1 MFGAKYSRLK
11 FWIISIV
18 LLIPTT
24 ILNIFAQY
32 FESREQNDNAMVLY
46 IIIFI
51 ISLLWLN
58 TLANRIRQYGSN
70 PWVALWALIPF
81 VNIVL
86 GLYYGIVKG
95 KNKEI

>member
-32 FESREQNDNAMVLY
+32 FESREQNDNAMVLLNNIY
-46 IIIFI
+46 FLPIF
-51 ISLLWLN
+51 
-58 TLANRIRQYGSN
+58 
-70 PWVALWALIPF
+70 
-81 VNIVL
+81 
-86 GLYYGIVKG
+86 
-95 KNKEI
+95 